1 MTMIFKLSLLC
12 FYTAKQPKNHTEAF
26 TNARKIN
33 TVGTVL
39 ASKGNVNQ

>member
-12 FYTAKQPKNHTEAF
+12 FSTAKQPKNHTEAF